1 MMATY
6 NEVFSTLEPRVND
19 NRIEV
24 LEAKIKI
31 DSTNHDKEKRKITS
45 EKDEAVKSLEAENED
60 LKIEVASKSDQ
71 IRQLDIA
78 KKKNNQKMKEL
89 RQERDELKQQV
100 DDLQREIS
108 RLEDTGREMSE
119 KFKETTTTVEK
130 QQEELR
136 MMKRKINDLKE
147 RLALV
152 QDKMDARDDMEKQLL
167 SQMKSIETKL
177 EETNRD
183 AQIREKKLEQK
194 MKEMEKKRDEEW
206 KLSEAKRDEDA
217 RRIDQMLHKL
227 EVLGEDLKCNTDI
240 QKEIR
245 ENLKPEKEGVMIT
258 KSENVQIHNGNHY
271 HMGHVPRKQSEAPS
285 RGTVQTMTCFSFPDN
300 TDIS

>member
-1 MMATY
+1 
-6 NEVFSTLEPRVND
+6 
-19 NRIEV
+19 
-24 LEAKIKI
+24 
-31 DSTNHDKEKRKITS
+31 
-45 EKDEAVKSLEAENED
+45 
-60 LKIEVASKSDQ
+60 
-71 IRQLDIA
+71 
-78 KKKNNQKMKEL
+78 MKEL

-136 MMKRKINDLKE
+136 MMKRKIDDLKE